1 MQTNR
6 LPCAFCAGKQ
16 NPSPQYPRGENR
28 TYGENQLV
36 KRCYS
41 LKRNKEFRHVY
52 RKGQSKAARQLVLV
66 YAKAGVKSKQPPV
79 RVGFSVSKKLG
90 NSVVRNRVKRRL
102 RESFGPMIPCVKGG
116 YNLIFIAREP
126 VVDEEFTAIQSAMR
140 SLLRRANLLK
150 EEKKKTNEHSAKRDP
165 EGAEPKQ

>member
-1 MQTNR
+1 M
-6 LPCAFCAGKQ
+6 
-16 NPSPQYPRGENR
+16 
-28 TYGENQLV
+28 

-52 RKGQSKAARQLVLV
+52 RKGQSKATRQLVLV
-66 YAKAGVKSKQPPV
+66 YARAGAKQQKPPI

-102 RESFGPMIPCVKGG
+102 RESFGPMIPCVKSG

-126 VVDEEFTAIQSAMR
+126 VVDEKFSAIESAMR
-140 SLLRRANLLK
+140 SLLRRADLLK
-150 EEKKKTNEHSAKRDP
+150 EEENKKGGAQNEKRVP
-165 EGAEPKQ
+165 EGAGQKR

>member
-1 MQTNR
+1 M
-6 LPCAFCAGKQ
+6 PYAFPGARPGEGEKKAGT
-16 NPSPQYPRGENR
+16 PSPAVSVRGKRPHHGGTNS
-28 TYGENQLV
+28 V

-52 RKGQSKAARQLVLV
+52 RKGQSKAARQMVLI
-66 YAKAGVKSKQPPV
+66 YAKAGGKPAKPPV

-102 RESFGPMIPCVKGG
+102 RESFGPLIPCVKDG

-126 VVDEEFTAIQSAMR
+126 VVDEEFTAIGSCMR

-150 EEKKKTNEHSAKRDP
+150 DEKIQKTGH
-165 EGAEPKQ
+165 GAGEAERR